1 MGCCH
6 SSQTVQSND
15 NFIGNVD
22 FDDITGSL
30 EHRDEQ
36 AGGGLKNGKGDG
48 KKLKNGAA
56 GDGGQAEGIKKSYGG
71 KLECCHFL

>member
-30 EHRDEQ
+30 DHRDEQ
-36 AGGGLKNGKGDG
+36 AGGVIKNAKGDDKRLKNGDG
-48 KKLKNGAA
+48 A
-56 GDGGQAEGIKKSYGG
+56 
-71 KLECCHFL
+71 